1 LSRCKV
7 ASHANHKAEL
17 QSGHGCIP
25 SSVNDRSNTKSAYLE
40 PPVSSNRFLDSIND
54 LADQALSCEE
64 WIAFLTYVPTQEAI
78 KESLYVGQE
87 MAAKALEKSKLLV
100 SFPVTPAQVRPK
112 LTNLVAV
119 ALTSK
124 NDMQLEP
131 RFQEDDYMRKM
142 ELSSEELAAADVK
155 EGMNVESTEDSFSP
169 SKAQW
174 SSLVRRVDTLTLELG
189 MA

>member
-1 LSRCKV
+1 
-7 ASHANHKAEL
+7 
-17 QSGHGCIP
+17 
-25 SSVNDRSNTKSAYLE
+25 
-40 PPVSSNRFLDSIND
+40 
-54 LADQALSCEE
+54 
-64 WIAFLTYVPTQEAI
+64 
-78 KESLYVGQE
+78 

-112 LTNLVAV
+112 LTNFVAV

-155 EGMNVESTEDSFSP
+155 EGMNVESTKDSFSP

-174 SSLVRRVDTLTLELG
+174 NSLFRRVDTLTLELG